1 MWISKIHVTIRTEA
15 LGSLGISISKGPRPE
30 TQQVGVDLKLYILWI
45 DQHIKMFK
53 HFFLISETVVKNR
66 KKPRIK
72 LKIKFNHTERLK
84 FKTFK
89 QKKNLKLK
97 KLYYLLI

>member
-1 MWISKIHVTIRTEA
+1 
-15 LGSLGISISKGPRPE
+15 
-30 TQQVGVDLKLYILWI
+30 
-45 DQHIKMFK
+45 MFK

-72 LKIKFNHTERLK
+72 LKIKFNHTESLK